1 MQRVNSRIFW
11 RRACGEL
18 ALGFA
23 LLLVAGCSNSA
34 AGPDPAAPPKPLAG
48 TSLVL
53 SCPDESLRTV
63 FEPWVRVWAH
73 ESGARVTLSAEA
85 MKSGDAVDV
94 AILPAAEL
102 GAWVER
108 GALTVLPN
116 SLREPGNPYQ
126 FSSILPPF
134 RGEAFI
140 GWGNQ
145 LFATPVAF
153 HAPVVVFRADRFA
166 DPETRAEYRKRFG
179 RDLVAPATWEEFA
192 DIAAF
197 FAERDKRPS
206 LPPLNDSGLED
217 LFLRVAACHDRPA
230 LAGDGSDTTGLAFT
244 FDLDTGKSRLQSL
257 GFVQAARWIA
267 SLKSRG
273 CLPAQGNSNPATE
286 LTGGRATLAVATLAD
301 LMQLTPE
308 HKRAGRYGLAALP
321 GAGLVVSPTTGKLVN
336 VPGNRIPYLAG
347 GTVGVVRTSC
357 KSPDAAF
364 ALLAELT
371 GPTRSKELAGAGGFA
386 PVRES
391 LLESD
396 RLTAWLGYGFDEA
409 RTRTLQEA
417 VRTNIGAPVRN
428 PALGLRTPDEA
439 ELHKTLRAELMRIV
453 DGTSTPEAGLKS
465 AAEQWDRTS
474 RLEWHRRA
482 AGLN

>member
-1 MQRVNSRIFW
+1 MNSRIFW
-11 RRACGEL
+11 KRACGEL
-18 ALGFA
+18 TVWFA
-23 LLLVAGCSNSA
+23 FLLAAGCSNSS
-34 AGPDPAAPPKPLAG
+34 AGPDTAAPPKPQAG
-48 TSLVL
+48 TTLVL
-53 SCPDESLRTV
+53 SCPDESLRKV

-73 ESGARVTLSAEA
+73 ESGARVTVSAA
-85 MKSGDAVDV
+85 GMKPGDTVDV

-102 GAWVER
+102 GAWAER
-108 GALTVLPN
+108 GELAVLPN
-116 SLREPGNPYQ
+116 ALREPGNTYQ
-126 FSSILPPF
+126 FSSVLPPF

-145 LFATPVAF
+145 LFAAPVAS
-153 HAPVVVFRADRFA
+153 HAPIVVYRADRFA
-166 DPETRAEYRKRFG
+166 DPETRVEYRKRFG
-179 RDLVAPATWEEFA
+179 RDLAAPVTWEEFA

-206 LPPLNDSGLED
+206 LPPLNASGLED

-230 LAGDGSDTTGLAFT
+230 LAGDGSDTAGLAFA
-244 FDLDTGKSRLQSL
+244 FDLDTGKARLESL

-267 SLKSRG
+267 GLKSRG
-273 CLPAQGNSNPATE
+273 CLPAPGDPNTAAE
-286 LTGGRATLAVATLAD
+286 LTSGRATLAIATLAD

-336 VPGNRIPYLAG
+336 VPCNRIPYLAG

-357 KSPDAAF
+357 KNPEAAF

-371 GPTRSKELAGAGGFA
+371 GPARSKELAGAGGFA

-391 LLESD
+391 ILESD

-439 ELHKTLRAELMRIV
+439 ELHKTLQAALTRIL

-465 AAEQWDRTS
+465 VAEQWNRTS
-474 RLEWHRRA
+474 RLEWQRRA